1 MRKGSCDS
9 MSRGMMMIVTKPT
22 PALEI
27 SPEPLVVR
35 LGRFGEAKSCRRKR
49 KLCG

>member
-1 MRKGSCDS
+1 MRKSSCDS
-9 MSRGMMMIVTKPT
+9 MSRGMIVTKPT

-35 LGRFGEAKSCRRKR
+35 LGRFGEAKSCRRK
-49 KLCG
+49 